1 MILICGLHVSCG
13 RGGDAWGV
21 CPCFGVGVG
30 VCDAGVVTPPP
41 LEKCFFGFHLTRAV
55 SREPCGFLGVL
66 GPVFPDLQLKKFL
79 TRVHGAPSSRPPGAG
94 GTKTSLRVARSKT
107 GAGRWEARSKTG
119 AGRWEAR
126 QSKTSQSDDWE
137 VVALTRVSSTPSLS
151 GLGVVGKRS
160 KLKLLHADIRNPLP
174 GVPFSVRGKPL
185 TRGTTA
191 RPHRRAVV
199 FVISVRYGRL
209 RCPSSH
215 AVSSTFEKARSRGLL
230 VHIDQRVSRGCVIHA
245 GSSCVDSCPSS
256 QTGRSL

>member
-1 MILICGLHVSCG
+1 MWGFVRVSVY
-13 RGGDAWGV
+13 RSTN
-21 CPCFGVGVG
+21 

-66 GPVFPDLQLKKFL
+66 GPVSPDLQLKKFL
-79 TRVHGAPSSRPPGAG
+79 TRFMALLPHAPRSG
-94 GTKTSLRVARSKT
+94 GTKTSLRVVRSESR
-107 GAGRWEARSKTG
+107 GGPVGGPPE
-119 AGRWEAR
+119 
-126 QSKTSQSDDWE
+126 QSKS
-137 VVALTRVSSTPSLS
+137 
-151 GLGVVGKRS
+151 KRS
-160 KLKLLHADIRNPLP
+160 KLKLLHADIRNPLS

-215 AVSSTFEKARSRGLL
+215 AVSSAFEKARSRGLL
-230 VHIDQRVSRGCVIHA
+230 VCSRENGRGPFSHMDQRVSRGCVIHA
-245 GSSCVDSCPSS
+245 GSSCVD
-256 QTGRSL
+256 

>member
-1 MILICGLHVSCG
+1 MNHVVSWGFWDPFSPICNWKNLSLGSWRSFLT
-13 RGGDAWGV
+13 
-21 CPCFGVGVG
+21 PPE
-30 VCDAGVVTPPP
+30 AGVPR
-41 LEKCFFGFHLTRAV
+41 RAC
-55 SREPCGFLGVL
+55 E
-66 GPVFPDLQLKKFL
+66 
-79 TRVHGAPSSRPPGAG
+79 SS
-94 GTKTSLRVARSKT
+94 
-107 GAGRWEARSKTG
+107 GRKTG

-126 QSKTSQSDDWE
+126 QSKASQSDDWE

-174 GVPFSVRGKPL
+174 GVPFSVRGEPL

-215 AVSSTFEKARSRGLL
+215 AVSSAFEKARSRGLL

>member
-1 MILICGLHVSCG
+1 M
-13 RGGDAWGV
+13 GV
-21 CPCFGVGVG
+21 CSCFGVSLDQLGDAVPGVG

-79 TRVHGAPSSRPPGAG
+79 TRFMALLPHAPPERGVPRRACESSGLKA
-94 GTKTSLRVARSKT
+94 
-107 GAGRWEARSKTG
+107 GAGRRK
-119 AGRWEAR
+119 AR
-126 QSKTSQSDDWE
+126 QSKASQSDDWE
-137 VVALTRVSSTPSLS
+137 VVALTRVSSTPSLL

-160 KLKLLHADIRNPLP
+160 KLKLLHADIRNPLS

-215 AVSSTFEKARSRGLL
+215 AVSSAFEKARSRGLL
-230 VHIDQRVSRGCVIHA
+230 VHIGQRVSRGCVIHA

>member
-1 MILICGLHVSCG
+1 MVCVSRAGGGWCVGGLFVFRC
-13 RGGDAWGV
+13 
-21 CPCFGVGVG
+21 GVG

-79 TRVHGAPSSRPPGAG
+79 TRFMALLPHAPRSG
-94 GTKTSLRVARSKT
+94 GTKTSLRVVRSESR
-107 GAGRWEARSKTG
+107 GGPVGGPPE
-119 AGRWEAR
+119 
-126 QSKTSQSDDWE
+126 QSKS
-137 VVALTRVSSTPSLS
+137 
-151 GLGVVGKRS
+151 KRS
-160 KLKLLHADIRNPLP
+160 KLKLLHADIRNPLS

-215 AVSSTFEKARSRGLL
+215 AVSSVFEKARSRGLL
-230 VHIDQRVSRGCVIHA
+230 VYIDQRVSRGCVIHA
-245 GSSCVDSCPSS
+245 GSSCVDTRRER
-256 QTGRSL
+256 TGLARSLVNIRFEKR